1 MDFNYANSLASVHMS
16 RLAEDLILF
25 SSKEFGFV
33 RISDAFS
40 TGSSLMPQK
49 RNPDS
54 LELIRGMSGE
64 VFGQM
69 AGFMMTLK
77 GLPSTYNKDLQSDKL
92 SMFTTYDRIRSSM
105 SVLKGVLSTLVVS
118 EDNCGRAVTLEMLA
132 TDIAYYLVRKGMPFR
147 TAHHVA
153 GQVIK
158 LSEEQSIPLHLISLE
173 KLQEISGM
181 FADDFMEVW
190 YFEKSVEQ
198 YQVKGGTSKSS
209 VEEQIVY
216 LKSAFGSGGV

>member
-1 MDFNYANSLASVHMS
+1 M
-16 RLAEDLILF
+16 
-25 SSKEFGFV
+25 

-118 EDNCGRAVTLEMLA
+118 EENCGRAVTLEMLA

-173 KLQEISGM
+173 QLQKISGM

-198 YQVKGGTSKSS
+198 YHVKGGTSKSS

-216 LKSAFGSGGV
+216 LKGAFGS